1 MIRKTI
7 LEVPTPSCHA
17 STVVFTDNGVLL
29 AWFGGTAEGNP
40 DVGIYVA
47 RGDGETFSAPECV
60 SRPERVSREEGVA
73 HWNPVLWRRSDGT
86 VALYYKVGER
96 IPDWETY
103 VTESADQGVTWSA
116 PRHLYAGDRSGGRG
130 PVKNKPIRIAD
141 GTVLAPA
148 SSEKGAWRAFVDRSP
163 DDGRS
168 FCRTEYIETPE
179 FDGRPV
185 GLIQPTLWE
194 SRPRVVHMLLRSD
207 AGALYRADSADG
219 GKTWSA
225 AYRTAAANNNSGVDL
240 VRLADGTLILACN
253 PVGKNRG
260 ARTPLEL
267 TRSADN
273 GDTWERLC
281 VLEDAPGEYSYPA
294 VVADD
299 KKIAVSYTW
308 NRQKIAYCEIPIN
321 ETERA

>member
-17 STVVFTDNGVLL
+17 STVVFTESGVLL
-29 AWFGGTAEGNP
+29 AWFGGTAEGDP
-40 DVGIYVA
+40 DVGIYVT
-47 RGDGETFSAPECV
+47 RGDGETFSA
-60 SRPERVSREEGVA
+60 PERVSREEGVA

-86 VALYYKVGER
+86 FALYYKVGAK
-96 IPDWETY
+96 ISDWETY
-103 VTESADQGVTWSA
+103 VTESADEGATWSQ
-116 PRHLYAGDRSGGRG
+116 PKPLIAGDRSGGRG

-148 SSEKGAWRAFVDRSP
+148 SWEKDVWRAFADRSP

-168 FCRTEYIETPE
+168 FCRADYIEAPE

-194 SRPRVVHMLLRSD
+194 SQPGVVHMLLRSNE
-207 AGALYRADSADG
+207 GALYRADSADG
-219 GKTWSA
+219 GKTWSV
-225 AYRTAAANNNSGVDL
+225 AYRTAVANNNSGVDL
-240 VRLADGTLILACN
+240 VSLADGTLILACN
-253 PVGKNRG
+253 PVGKNWG
-260 ARTPLEL
+260 ARTPLVL
-267 TRSADN
+267 MRSADN
-273 GDTWERLC
+273 GNTWERLY

-299 KKIAVSYTW
+299 KRIAVSYTW
-308 NRQKIAYCEIPIN
+308 NRQKIAYCEISIN